1 MRREGTAW
9 LLAASG
15 YRIESKSGTMKKIY
29 VLVLIILPIT
39 LLAQQDSTSKVVF
52 QDVIVNAVKATDKDP
67 HTQTSLTKTQL
78 NERNTG
84 RDLPYL
90 LDQQPNVIVT
100 SDAGAGT
107 GYTGMRIRGSDLSRI
122 NVTINGIP
130 MNDAESQQVY
140 FVDMPDLASST
151 NAIQIQRGVGA
162 STNGGGAFGASVNMQ
177 TNGFSPHA
185 YGRFATNYGSFNT
198 WKHTLEG
205 GSGLIKNKFFIEG
218 RLSKISSDGYID
230 RAKSDLWSYY
240 IHTGLLLNKTKIQ
253 LIHFSGFEK
262 TYQAWNG
269 VPEDSL
275 NTNPRFNSAGTD
287 YGANPVPWSNQIDN
301 YRQHY
306 MQLFLTQTIS
316 RHWSLNVAGFTTIGK
331 GYYEEYKVDQKLTKY
346 QLSSTA
352 ASRSDVIR
360 RRWLDNVYYGGLLGI
375 GYEKKKVDVKFGG
388 MFSQYQ
394 GKHYGTVVWCRECE
408 TVNSANHYYYSTGL
422 KRDINFFAKVNYS
435 PVPKLMLYADVQYRF
450 VQHAIQGNNNDLVD
464 FDIKNTW
471 HFFNPKAGLKVLIN
485 PKNQLYVSFAMANKE
500 PSRDEQIN
508 NQNSPLQPETLYDAE
523 LGYQYKQKRFSLQLN
538 GYFMYYKNQLLLSGK
553 LNDVGNPIK
562 INTPK
567 SYRAGV
573 ELAADG
579 VLWLSKKDQ
588 RALLSAG
595 LNLSYSVNRII
606 NFQEKVPT
614 YDADYNLID
623 TAYMVNN
630 YATTTIAFSPS
641 IVGGFTLASE
651 PVKNFQIKL
660 LLKYISRQYL
670 DNTQAPERSIK
681 PYAYG
686 DITLSYLYPI
696 KDQKSVRFNF
706 SVYNFWNQKYVS
718 NGYTYRE
725 RYVATDGVVS
735 DPSHYN
741 FYYPQAGIHCTGGID
756 VNF

>member
-1 MRREGTAW
+1 MN
-9 LLAASG
+9 
-15 YRIESKSGTMKKIY
+15 KMY
-29 VLVLIILPIT
+29 VLCFMFLPIE

-67 HTQTSLTKTQL
+67 HTQTSLNKTQL

-140 FVDMPDLASST
+140 FVDMPDLASSA
-151 NAIQIQRGVGA
+151 NAVQVQRGVGS

-177 TNGFSPHA
+177 TNGFSPVA

-240 IHTGLLLNKTKIQ
+240 IHTGLLLNKTKVQ

-269 VPEDSL
+269 VPEDL
-275 NTNPRFNSAGTD
+275 LKTNPRFNSAGTD

-306 MQLFLTQTIS
+306 VQLFLNQSLS
-316 RHWSLNVAGFTTIGK
+316 RHWSLNLAGFATIGK

-346 QLSSTA
+346 QLTSATA
-352 ASRSDVIR
+352 TRADVIR
-360 RRWLDNVYYGGLLGI
+360 RRWLDNIYYGGLFGV
-375 GYEKKKVDVKFGG
+375 GYENKKADVKFGG

-408 TVNSANHYYYSTGL
+408 TVNASNRYYYSTGL
-422 KRDINFFAKVNYS
+422 KRDINLFAKVNYS
-435 PVPKLMLYADVQYRF
+435 PVKTLMLYADVQYRF
-450 VQHAIQGNNNDLVD
+450 VQHNIRGNNNDLVD
-464 FDIKNTW
+464 FDIKNSW
-471 HFFNPKAGLKVLIN
+471 HFFNPKAGLKVFIDA
-485 PKNQLYVSFAMANKE
+485 KNQMYVSFAMANKE
-500 PSRDEQIN
+500 PSRDEQID
-508 NQNSPLQPETLYDAE
+508 NQSSPLKPETLYDGE
-523 LGYQYKQKRFSLQLN
+523 LGYQYKQERFSLQAN

-567 SYRAGV
+567 SFRAGV
-573 ELAADG
+573 EVAANA
-579 VLWLSKKDQ
+579 VLWVAKKDK

-630 YATTTIAFSPS
+630 YKTTTIAFSPS

-651 PVKNFQIKL
+651 PIRNLQIKL

-670 DNTQAPERSIK
+670 DNTQSAERSIK

-696 KDQKSVRFNF
+696 KNQKSVRFNF
-706 SVYNFWNQKYVS
+706 SIYNFWNQKYVS

-725 RYVATDGVVS
+725 RYIATDGSVS
-735 DPSHYN
+735 DPAHYN
-741 FYYPQAGIHCTGGID
+741 YYYPQAGIHCTGGID
-756 VNF
+756 INF